1 MEIKVKKFFSSKIFI
16 GIACF
21 ILGVMASQLSMKS
34 RLHTQVLT
42 DTERDERF
50 PVTPDDFDHQKLID
64 AFKGLDKNMQDMHQ
78 DLERELGWGD
88 MQISGIER
96 KEDDKFV
103 YYNIP
108 LSAKEKNHELK
119 VSVKD
124 GMISIKEVTPNSESE
139 RQFSID
145 PELDATK
152 ADVQT
157 LKDRITIKIPK
168 RK

>member
-1 MEIKVKKFFSSKIFI
+1 MKKFFSSKIFI

-21 ILGVMASQLSMKS
+21 ILGVIACQLYLKS
-34 RLHTQVLT
+34 RVHTQILT
-42 DTERDERF
+42 ETERDERF
-50 PVTPDDFDHQKLID
+50 PVTPHDFDQQKLMD

-78 DLERELGWGD
+78 DLERELGGGD

-108 LSAKEKNHELK
+108 LNAKEKNHELK

-124 GMISIKEVTPNSESE
+124 GMISIKEVTPHSESE

-145 PELDATK
+145 PGLDETK
-152 ADVQT
+152 AEVQT

-168 RK
+168 RT

>member
-1 MEIKVKKFFSSKIFI
+1 MEIKVKNFFSSKIFI

-21 ILGVMASQLSMKS
+21 ILGVLANQLYMKS
-34 RLHTQVLT
+34 RVHMQVLT
-42 DTERDERF
+42 HKEMDERF
-50 PVTPDDFDHQKLID
+50 PVTPDDFDHQKLMD

-78 DLERELGWGD
+78 DLEREFGGAD
-88 MQISGIER
+88 IQISGIER
-96 KEDDKFV
+96 NEDDKFV

-108 LSAKEKNHELK
+108 LIANEKNHELK
-119 VSVKD
+119 ISVKD
-124 GMISIKEVTPNSESE
+124 GMISIKEVTAHSESE

-145 PELDATK
+145 TELDETK
-152 ADVQT
+152 AQVQT